1 MREGLTPSEIWRRH
15 WGYSGVKGEQAGAD
29 TKLQRGRGGNE
40 CEHRKAARRRE
51 AGQRPE
57 NAHSWRKPQH
67 QGLHRLLRHAGN
79 PLVLVALLSTR
90 VAAPCCP
97 LQEWFRDRNR
107 DRQSKACPRTAI
119 RRDGLKLQ
127 MEMWLLGSIG
137 RGCNLR
143 QGPLLQRVR
152 PKNTGKPEE
161 IHIKKNNGELIS
173 RLEPTRALPP
183 TDVTTPLL
191 VIAPPS
197 KNYFG
202 NEVSCHTREVSRVML
217 AHSVSL
223 GLYQLVC
230 SVLWPLKQESD
241 VQHKA

>member
-67 QGLHRLLRHAGN
+67 QGLHRLLRHTGN
-79 PLVLVALLSTR
+79 PLVLVALLSIR

-107 DRQSKACPRTAI
+107 DRQSKPCPRTAI

-152 PKNTGKPEE
+152 YKNTGKPEE
-161 IHIKKNNGELIS
+161 IHNQEEEWGTHFQIRAHKGSATNRCNNS
-173 RLEPTRALPP
+173 
-183 TDVTTPLL
+183 
-191 VIAPPS
+191 PPS
-197 KNYFG
+197 N
-202 NEVSCHTREVSRVML
+202 ST
-217 AHSVSL
+217 SL
-223 GLYQLVC
+223 EELFWQWSELSYTWSL
-230 SVLWPLKQESD
+230 
-241 VQHKA
+241 